1 MKIAR
6 LAAGVGIVAAG
17 ALVLAGCGNPYQ
29 SEVVEGTEI
38 TVAYNS
44 GFFHFNDDSSA
55 GNNTANGN
63 VKYMTDTSFGYYN
76 NTPEFV
82 HRTDFGTFE
91 KTSDDPLTV
100 EYDITADAVWSDGV
114 PIDEA
119 DLLLQWA
126 AMSGNVN
133 EAFSPAATT
142 GFNLITE
149 TPAIDDKKITLVY
162 DEPYV
167 DWELIGGTSGGLL
180 GVSAHG
186 TYALAFPDEY
196 SDVQAAYDT
205 WKDSGDEGDF
215 TAYSD
220 AAKAFAEDAKQA
232 VVDAITDGDAEVL
245 AALGDAWSNA
255 YGYTTLPDSPAA
267 ALTSGP
273 YIVDDIVED
282 QYITIATNP
291 LYTWGPSPKFEK
303 ITVRT
308 IADSTTALQA
318 LQSGELD
325 IWTGQPTSDI
335 LDVANGIDTADVQTG
350 VQASHEHVDLTVNN
364 GGPFDPATYGGD
376 EEKAFKVR
384 QAFLMTVPRQEIVD
398 KIIKPLNPEATV
410 RNTNLVSQA
419 DTARYDELVAANGSD
434 AYAEV
439 DIEGAKALLAE
450 AGVTTPIEVG
460 FWYPEGNVR
469 RGQQYELIASSAAL
483 AGFQLVDEAEPDWV
497 FTDPSAEPIN
507 PHDATLFAWSQ
518 TSTAIGG
525 SDQIYACYDDPMAKG
540 GNYNGYCNE
549 EVSDALATL
558 NVTADEATQTELLV
572 TAESGIWSDA
582 VTLPIFQFPGLLV
595 SSDKVTGVEIMPL
608 SPDYFWNFWE
618 WTPADAGE

>member
-6 LAAGVGIVAAG
+6 LMAGVGVVAAG
-17 ALVLAGCGNPYQ
+17 AIVLAGCGNPYQ

-38 TVAYNS
+38 TTAYNS

-63 VKYMTDTSFGYYN
+63 VKYMTDTSFSYYN
-76 NTPEFV
+76 NTPELV
-82 HRTDFGTFE
+82 KNTDFGSYE

-100 EYDITADAVWSDGV
+100 KYTITADAVWSDGV

-119 DLLLQWA
+119 DMLLQWA
-126 AMSGNVN
+126 ALSGNVN

-142 GFNLITE
+142 GYNLVTE
-149 TPAIDDKKITLVY
+149 TPETGEKEITFVY

-167 DWELIGGTSGGLL
+167 DWELVGPI

-196 SDVQAAYDT
+196 ADVQAAYDT
-205 WKDSGDEGDF
+205 WAESGEEADF

-220 AAKAFAEDAKQA
+220 AAKEFAEGAKEK
-232 VVDAITDGDAEVL
+232 VVTAITDGDEEVL
-245 AALGDAWSNA
+245 AALGDAWSNK

-273 YIVDDIVED
+273 YVVDEIVED
-282 QYITIATNP
+282 QYISISANP
-291 LYTWGPSPKFEK
+291 LFTWGPSPKFEK
-303 ITVRT
+303 ITIRT

-318 LQSGELD
+318 LESGELD
-325 IWTGQPTSDI
+325 IWSGQPTADI
-335 LDVANGIDTADVQTG
+335 LQLANEIDTATVQTG
-350 VQASHEHVDLTVNN
+350 DQASHEHVDLTVNN

-376 EEKAFKVR
+376 EEAALKVR
-384 QAFLMTVPRQEIVD
+384 QAFLKTIPRQEIVD
-398 KIIKPLNPEATV
+398 KIITPLNPEAVV
-410 RNTNLVSQA
+410 RNTHLVSIA
-419 DTARYDELVAANGSD
+419 DPERYPVLSESNGSAD
-434 AYAEV
+434 YAEV

-450 AGVTTPIEVG
+450 AGVDGPVEVG

-469 RGQQYELIASSAAL
+469 RAQEFELISASAAL
-483 AGFQLVDEAEPDWV
+483 AGFELVDESEPDWV

-518 TSTAIGG
+518 TSLAVGG

-540 GNYNGYCNE
+540 GNYNGYCDE
-549 EVSDALATL
+549 EVTQALKTL
-558 NVTADEATQTELLV
+558 NVTSDFDEQTDLLEA
-572 TAESGIWSDA
+572 AEAGIWADA
-582 VTLPIFQFPGLLV
+582 VSIPIFQFPGLTV
-595 SSDKVTGVEIMPL
+595 NSDKVTEVKAMPL

-618 WTPADAGE
+618 WTPANASAE

>member
-6 LAAGVGIVAAG
+6 LMAGVGVVAAG
-17 ALVLAGCGNPYQ
+17 AIVLSGCGNPYQ

-38 TVAYNS
+38 TTAYNS

-63 VKYMTDTSFGYYN
+63 VKYMTDTSFSYYN
-76 NTPEFV
+76 NTPELV
-82 HRTDFGTFE
+82 KNTDFGSYE

-100 EYDITADAVWSDGV
+100 KYTITSDAVWSDGV

-119 DLLLQWA
+119 DMLLQWA

-142 GFNLITE
+142 GYNLITTTPE
-149 TPAIDDKKITLVY
+149 TGDKEITFVY

-167 DWELIGGTSGGLL
+167 DWELVGPI

-205 WKDSGDEGDF
+205 YAESGEDGDF
-215 TAYSD
+215 TAYQD
-220 AAKAFAEDAKQA
+220 AAKEFATDAKEK
-232 VVDAITDGDAEVL
+232 VVTAITDGDEEVL
-245 AALGDAWSNA
+245 AALGDAWSNE

-273 YIVDDIVED
+273 YVIDDIVED
-282 QYITIATNP
+282 QYISISANP
-291 LYTWGPSPKFEK
+291 LFTWGPSPKFEK
-303 ITVRT
+303 ITIRT

-318 LQSGELD
+318 LESGELD
-325 IWTGQPTSDI
+325 IWSGQPTADI
-335 LDVANGIDTADVQTG
+335 LQLANEIDTATVQTG
-350 VQASHEHVDLTVNN
+350 DQASHEHVDLTVNN

-376 EEKAFKVR
+376 EEKALKVR
-384 QAFLMTVPRQEIVD
+384 QAFLKTIPRQEIVD
-398 KIIKPLNPEATV
+398 KIIAPLNPEAVV
-410 RNTNLVSQA
+410 RNTNLVSIA
-419 DTARYDELVAANGSD
+419 DPERYPVLTESNGSAD
-434 AYAEV
+434 YAEV
-439 DIEGAKALLAE
+439 DIDGAKALLAE
-450 AGVTTPIEVG
+450 AGVDGPVEVG

-469 RGQQYELIASSAAL
+469 RGQEFELISASAAL
-483 AGFQLVDEAEPDWV
+483 AGFELVDESEPDWV

-518 TSTAIGG
+518 TSLAVGG

-540 GNYNGYCNE
+540 GNYNGYCNDE
-549 EVSDALATL
+549 
-558 NVTADEATQTELLV
+558 VTAALKELNITSDFDAQTDLLEA
-572 TAESGIWSDA
+572 AEAGIWADA
-582 VTLPIFQFPGLLV
+582 VTIPIFQFPGLTV
-595 SSDKVTGVEIMPL
+595 NSDKVTEVKAMPL

-618 WTPADAGE
+618 WAPADASAE

>member
-6 LAAGVGIVAAG
+6 LMAGVGVVAAG
-17 ALVLAGCGNPYQ
+17 AIVLSGCGNPYQ

-63 VKYMTDTSFGYYN
+63 VKYMTDTGFKYYN
-76 NTPEFV
+76 NTPELV
-82 HRTDFGTFE
+82 DTEFGTVE
-91 KTSDDPLTV
+91 KTSDEPLTV
-100 EYDITADAVWSDGV
+100 EYTITSDAVWSDGV
-114 PIDEA
+114 AIDEA
-119 DLLLQWA
+119 DMLLQWA

-133 EAFSPAATT
+133 DAFSPAATT
-142 GFNLITE
+142 GYSLVTSIPETE
-149 TPAIDDKKITLVY
+149 DKKITFVY

-167 DWELIGGTSGGLL
+167 DWELVGAL

-196 SDVQAAYDT
+196 ADVQAAYDT
-205 WKDSGDEGDF
+205 WAESGEEDDF

-220 AAKAFAEDAKQA
+220 AAKEFAEGAKEA
-232 VVDAITDGDAEVL
+232 VVTAITDGDEEVL

-273 YIVDDIVED
+273 YVIDDIVED
-282 QYITIATNP
+282 QYITITANP

-318 LQSGELD
+318 LESGELD
-325 IWTGQPTSDI
+325 IWTGQPTADI
-335 LDVANGIDTADVQTG
+335 LEVANGIDTATVQTG
-350 VQASHEHVDLTVNN
+350 IQASHEHVDLTVNN

-376 EEKAFKVR
+376 EAKALAVR
-384 QAFLMTVPRQEIVD
+384 QAFLKTIPRQEIVD
-398 KIIKPLNPEATV
+398 KIIVPLNPEAEV
-410 RNTNLVSQA
+410 RNTHLVSAA
-419 DTARYDELVAANGSD
+419 DTERYPLLSESNGSAD
-434 AYAEV
+434 YAEV

-450 AGVTTPIEVG
+450 AGVTGTVEVG

-469 RGQQYELIASSAAL
+469 RGQEFELIAASAAL
-483 AGFQLVDEAEPDWV
+483 AGFELVDESEPDWV
-497 FTDPSAEPIN
+497 FTDPSQMPVVT
-507 PHDATLFAWSQ
+507 HDAVIFAWSQ
-518 TSTAIGG
+518 TSLAVGG

-540 GNYNGYCNE
+540 GNYMGYCNQD
-549 EVSDALATL
+549 VTDALHTL
-558 NVTADEATQTELLV
+558 NVTADHDEQTALLE
-572 TAESGIWSDA
+572 TAEAGIWADA
-582 VTLPIFQFPGLLV
+582 VSIPIFQFPGLLV
-595 SSDKVTGVEIMPL
+595 NSDKVTEVKAMPL

-618 WTPADAGE
+618 WTPVEAAAE

>member
-6 LAAGVGIVAAG
+6 LMAGVGVVAAG
-17 ALVLAGCGNPYQ
+17 AIVLSGCGNPYQ

-38 TVAYNS
+38 TTAYNS

-63 VKYMTDTSFGYYN
+63 VKYMTDTSFSYYN
-76 NTPEFV
+76 NTPELV
-82 HRTDFGTFE
+82 KNTDFGSYE

-100 EYDITADAVWSDGV
+100 EYKITADAVWSDGV

-119 DLLLQWA
+119 DMLLQWA
-126 AMSGNVN
+126 ALSGNVN

-142 GFNLITE
+142 GYNLVTE
-149 TPAIDDKKITLVY
+149 TPETGDKEITFVY

-167 DWELIGGTSGGLL
+167 DWELVGPI

-205 WKDSGDEGDF
+205 WKESGEESDF

-220 AAKAFAEDAKQA
+220 AAKEFAEDAKEK
-232 VVDAITDGDAEVL
+232 VVTAITDGDEEVL

-273 YIVDDIVED
+273 YVVDEIVED
-282 QYITIATNP
+282 QYISISANP
-291 LYTWGPSPKFEK
+291 LFTWGPSPKFEK
-303 ITVRT
+303 ITIRT

-318 LQSGELD
+318 LESGELD
-325 IWTGQPTSDI
+325 IWSGQPTADI
-335 LDVANGIDTADVQTG
+335 LQLANEIDTATVQTG
-350 VQASHEHVDLTVNN
+350 DQASHEHVDLTVNN

-376 EEKAFKVR
+376 EEKALKVR
-384 QAFLMTVPRQEIVD
+384 QAFLKTIPREEIVE
-398 KIIKPLNPEATV
+398 KIIKPLNPEAVV
-410 RNTNLVSQA
+410 RNTHLVSIA
-419 DTARYDELVAANGSD
+419 DPERYPVLSESNGSAD
-434 AYAEV
+434 YAEV
-439 DIEGAKALLAE
+439 DIDGAKALLAE
-450 AGVTTPIEVG
+450 AGVTGPVEVG

-469 RGQQYELIASSAAL
+469 RGQEFELISASAAL
-483 AGFQLVDEAEPDWV
+483 AGFELVDESEPDWV

-518 TSTAIGG
+518 TSLAVGG

-540 GNYNGYCNE
+540 GNYNGYCDE
-549 EVSDALATL
+549 EVTAALKELNITSDFDAQTDLL
-558 NVTADEATQTELLV
+558 EA
-572 TAESGIWSDA
+572 AEAGIWADA
-582 VTLPIFQFPGLLV
+582 VSIPIFQFPGLTV
-595 SSDKVTGVEIMPL
+595 NSDKVTEVKAMPL

-618 WTPADAGE
+618 WAPADASAE

>member
-1 MKIAR
+1 VKIAR
-6 LAAGVGIVAAG
+6 LMAGVGVVAAG
-17 ALVLAGCGNPYQ
+17 AIVLSGCGNPYQ

-38 TVAYNS
+38 TTAYNS

-63 VKYMTDTSFGYYN
+63 VKYMTDTSFSYYN
-76 NTPEFV
+76 NTPELV
-82 HRTDFGTFE
+82 KNTDFGSYE

-100 EYDITADAVWSDGV
+100 KYTITADAVWSDGV

-119 DLLLQWA
+119 DMLLQWA
-126 AMSGNVN
+126 ALSGNVN

-142 GFNLITE
+142 GYNLVTTTPETDEKEITF
-149 TPAIDDKKITLVY
+149 VY

-167 DWELIGGTSGGLL
+167 DWELVGPI

-205 WKDSGDEGDF
+205 WAESGEEGDF

-220 AAKAFAEDAKQA
+220 AAKEFAEDAKEK
-232 VVDAITDGDAEVL
+232 VVTAITDGDEEVL

-273 YIVDDIVED
+273 YVVDEIVED
-282 QYITIATNP
+282 QYISISANP
-291 LYTWGPSPKFEK
+291 LFTWGPSPKFEK
-303 ITVRT
+303 ITIRT

-318 LQSGELD
+318 LESGELD
-325 IWTGQPTSDI
+325 IWSGQPTADI
-335 LDVANGIDTADVQTG
+335 LQLANEIDTATVQTG
-350 VQASHEHVDLTVNN
+350 DQASHEHVDLTVNN

-376 EEKAFKVR
+376 EEAALKVR
-384 QAFLMTVPRQEIVD
+384 QAFLKTIPRQEIVD
-398 KIIKPLNPEATV
+398 KIIKPLNPEAVV
-410 RNTNLVSQA
+410 RNTHLVSIS
-419 DTARYDELVAANGSD
+419 DPERYPVLSEANGSAD
-434 AYAEV
+434 YAEV
-439 DIEGAKALLAE
+439 DIDGAKALLAE
-450 AGVTTPIEVG
+450 AGVTGPVEVG

-469 RGQQYELIASSAAL
+469 RGQEFELISASAAL
-483 AGFQLVDEAEPDWV
+483 AGFELVDESEPDWV

-518 TSTAIGG
+518 TSLAVGG

-540 GNYNGYCNE
+540 GNYNGYCDDE
-549 EVSDALATL
+549 
-558 NVTADEATQTELLV
+558 VTAALKELNITSDTDAQTDLLEA
-572 TAESGIWSDA
+572 AETGIWADA
-582 VTLPIFQFPGLLV
+582 VSIPIFQFPGLTV
-595 SSDKVTGVEIMPL
+595 NSDKVTEVKAMPL

-618 WTPADAGE
+618 WAPADASAE

>member
-6 LAAGVGIVAAG
+6 LMAGVGVVAAG
-17 ALVLAGCGNPYQ
+17 ALVLSGCGNPYQ

-38 TVAYNS
+38 TTAYNS

-63 VKYMTDTSFGYYN
+63 VKYMTDTSFSYYN
-76 NTPEFV
+76 NTPELV
-82 HRTDFGTFE
+82 RNTDFGE
-91 KTSDDPLTV
+91 YEQTSEDPLTV
-100 EYDITADAVWSDGV
+100 KYTITADAVWSDGV

-119 DLLLQWA
+119 DMLLQWA

-133 EAFSPAATT
+133 DAFSPAAST
-142 GFNLITE
+142 GYSLVTE
-149 TPAIDDKKITLVY
+149 TPETGDKEITFVY
-162 DEPYV
+162 DDPYV
-167 DWELIGGTSGGLL
+167 DWELVGPL

-205 WKDSGDEGDF
+205 WKESGEEGDF
-215 TAYSD
+215 TAYTD
-220 AAKAFAEDAKQA
+220 AAKEFAEGAKEK
-232 VVDAITDGDAEVL
+232 VVAAITDGDEDVL
-245 AALGDAWSNA
+245 AALGDAWSNE

-273 YIVDDIVED
+273 YIIDDIVED
-282 QYITIATNP
+282 QYISIAANP
-291 LYTWGPSPKFEK
+291 LFTWGPSPKFEK

-318 LQSGELD
+318 LESGELD
-325 IWTGQPTSDI
+325 IWSGQPTADI
-335 LDVANGIDTADVQTG
+335 LQLANDIDTAEVQTG

-376 EEKAFKVR
+376 EAKALAVR
-384 QAFLMTVPRQEIVD
+384 QAFLKTIPRQEIVD
-398 KIIKPLNPEATV
+398 KIIKPLNPEAEV
-410 RNTNLVSQA
+410 RNANLVSPA
-419 DTARYDELVAANGSD
+419 DVERYPILTETNGSAD
-434 AYAEV
+434 YAEV
-439 DIEGAKALLAE
+439 DIDGAKALLAE
-450 AGVTTPIEVG
+450 AGVTTPVEVG

-469 RGQQYELIASSAAL
+469 RGQEFELIAASAAL
-483 AGFQLVDEAEPDWV
+483 AGFQLVDESEPDWV
-497 FTDPSAEPIN
+497 FTDPSVEPIN

-518 TSTAIGG
+518 TSLAVGG

-540 GNYNGYCNE
+540 GNYNAFCSE
-549 EVSDALATL
+549 EVTEALHTL
-558 NVTADEATQTELLV
+558 NITSDYDAQTDLLEQAEA
-572 TAESGIWSDA
+572 GIWADA

-595 SSDKVTGVEIMPL
+595 NSDKVSEVKAMPL

-618 WTPADAGE
+618 WTPVGAGAE

>member
-6 LAAGVGIVAAG
+6 LMAGVGVVAAG
-17 ALVLAGCGNPYQ
+17 AIVLSGCGNPYQ

-63 VKYMTDTSFGYYN
+63 VKYMTDTGFKYYN
-76 NTPEFV
+76 NTPELV
-82 HRTDFGTFE
+82 DTEFGTME

-100 EYDITADAVWSDGV
+100 EYTITADAVWSDGV
-114 PIDEA
+114 PIDET
-119 DLLLQWA
+119 DMLLHWA
-126 AMSGNVN
+126 AMSGLVN
-133 EAFSPAATT
+133 DAFSPAASTGYSLVTT
-142 GFNLITE
+142 TPE
-149 TPAIDDKKITLVY
+149 TGDKKITFVY

-167 DWELIGGTSGGLL
+167 DWELVGAL

-196 SDVQAAYDT
+196 ADVQAAYDT
-205 WKDSGDEGDF
+205 WKESGEEGDF

-220 AAKAFAEDAKQA
+220 AAKKFAETAKEKVA
-232 VVDAITDGDAEVL
+232 TAITDGDEEVL
-245 AALGDAWSNA
+245 TALGDAWSNA

-267 ALTSGP
+267 ALTSGA

-282 QYITIATNP
+282 EYITLAANP

-308 IADSTTALQA
+308 ITDSTTALQA
-318 LQSGELD
+318 LESGELD
-325 IWTGQPTSDI
+325 IWTGQPTADI
-335 LDVANGIDTADVQTG
+335 LDVANGIDTATVQTG

-376 EEKAFKVR
+376 EAKALAVR
-384 QAFLMTVPRQEIVD
+384 QAFLKTIPRQEIVD
-398 KIIKPLNPEATV
+398 KIIVPLNPEAEV
-410 RNTNLVSQA
+410 RNTHLVSSA
-419 DTARYDELVAANGSD
+419 DTERYPLLSETNGSAD
-434 AYAEV
+434 YAEV
-439 DIEGAKALLAE
+439 DIEGAKALLTE
-450 AGVTTPIEVG
+450 AGVTAPVEVG

-469 RGQQYELIASSAAL
+469 RGQEFELIAASAAL
-483 AGFQLVDEAEPDWV
+483 AGFQLVDESEPDWV
-497 FTDPSAEPIN
+497 FTDPSQMPIVT
-507 PHDATLFAWSQ
+507 HDAVLFAWSQ
-518 TSTAIGG
+518 TSLAVGG

-540 GNYNGYCNE
+540 GNYMGYCNE
-549 EVSDALATL
+549 DVTEALHTL
-558 NVTADEATQTELLV
+558 NITSDHDEQTALLE
-572 TAESGIWSDA
+572 TAEAGIWSDA
-582 VTLPIFQFPGLLV
+582 VSLPIFQFPGLLV
-595 SSDKVTGVEIMPL
+595 NSDKVTEVKAMPL

-618 WTPADAGE
+618 WTPVEAAAE

>member
-6 LAAGVGIVAAG
+6 LMAGVGVVAAG
-17 ALVLAGCGNPYQ
+17 ALVLSGCGNPYQ

-38 TVAYNS
+38 TTAYNS

-63 VKYMTDTSFGYYN
+63 VKYMTDTTFAYYN
-76 NTPEFV
+76 NTPELV
-82 HRTDFGTFE
+82 RNTDFGE
-91 KTSDDPLTV
+91 YEQVSEDPLTV
-100 EYDITADAVWSDGV
+100 KYTITADAVWSDGV

-119 DLLLQWA
+119 DMLLQWA

-133 EAFSPAATT
+133 DAFSPAAST
-142 GFNLITE
+142 GYSLVTE
-149 TPAIDDKKITLVY
+149 TPETGDKEITFVY

-167 DWELIGGTSGGLL
+167 DWELVGPL

-205 WKDSGDEGDF
+205 WKESGEEGDF

-220 AAKAFAEDAKQA
+220 AAKEFAETAKEK
-232 VVDAITDGDAEVL
+232 VVTAITDGDEETL
-245 AALGDAWSNA
+245 AALGDAWSNE

-282 QYITIATNP
+282 QYISIAANP
-291 LYTWGPSPKFEK
+291 LFTWGPSPKFEK
-303 ITVRT
+303 ITIRT

-318 LQSGELD
+318 LESGELD
-325 IWTGQPTSDI
+325 IWSGQPTADI
-335 LDVANGIDTADVQTG
+335 LQLANDIDTATVQTG

-376 EEKAFKVR
+376 EAKALAVR
-384 QAFLMTVPRQEIVD
+384 QAFLKTVPRQEIVD
-398 KIIKPLNPEATV
+398 KIIKPLNPEAEV

-419 DTARYDELVAANGSD
+419 DVERYPILTETNGSAD
-434 AYAEV
+434 YAEV

-450 AGVTTPIEVG
+450 AGVTGPVEVG

-469 RGQQYELIASSAAL
+469 RGQEYELIAASAAL
-483 AGFQLVDEAEPDWV
+483 AGFQLVDESEPDWV
-497 FTDPSAEPIN
+497 FTDPAAEPIN

-518 TSTAIGG
+518 TSLAVGG

-540 GNYNGYCNE
+540 GNYNAFCDE
-549 EVSDALATL
+549 EVTEALHTL
-558 NVTADEATQTELLV
+558 NVTSDYDAQTDLLEQAEA
-572 TAESGIWSDA
+572 GIWASA
-582 VTLPIFQFPGLLV
+582 TTLPIFQFPGLLV
-595 SSDKVTGVEIMPL
+595 NSDKVTEVKEMPL

-618 WTPADAGE
+618 WTPAGAGAE

>member
-6 LAAGVGIVAAG
+6 LMAGVGVVAAG
-17 ALVLAGCGNPYQ
+17 ALVLSGCGNPYQ

-38 TVAYNS
+38 TTAYNS

-63 VKYMTDTSFGYYN
+63 VKYMTDTSFAYYN
-76 NTPEFV
+76 NTPELV
-82 HRTDFGTFE
+82 RNTDFGE
-91 KTSDDPLTV
+91 YEQVSEDPLTV
-100 EYDITADAVWSDGV
+100 KYTITADAVWSDGV

-119 DLLLQWA
+119 DMLLQWA
-126 AMSGNVN
+126 AISGNVN
-133 EAFSPAATT
+133 DAFSPAAST
-142 GFNLITE
+142 GYSLVTE
-149 TPAIDDKKITLVY
+149 TPETGDKEITFVY

-167 DWELIGGTSGGLL
+167 DWELVGPL

-205 WKDSGDEGDF
+205 WKESGEEGDF

-220 AAKAFAEDAKQA
+220 AAKEFAETAKEK
-232 VVDAITDGDAEVL
+232 VVTAITDGDEEVL

-282 QYITIATNP
+282 QYISIAANP
-291 LYTWGPSPKFEK
+291 LFTWGPSPKFEK
-303 ITVRT
+303 ITIRT

-318 LQSGELD
+318 LESGELD
-325 IWTGQPTSDI
+325 IWSGQPTADI
-335 LDVANGIDTADVQTG
+335 LQLANDIDTATVQTG

-376 EEKAFKVR
+376 EAKALAVR
-384 QAFLMTVPRQEIVD
+384 QAFLKTVPRQEIVD
-398 KIIKPLNPEATV
+398 KIIKPLNPEAEV

-419 DTARYDELVAANGSD
+419 DVERYPILTETNGSAD
-434 AYAEV
+434 YAEV

-450 AGVTTPIEVG
+450 AGVTGPVEVG

-469 RGQQYELIASSAAL
+469 RGQEYELIAASAAL
-483 AGFQLVDEAEPDWV
+483 AGFQLVDESEPDWV
-497 FTDPSAEPIN
+497 FTDPAAEPIN

-518 TSTAIGG
+518 TSLAVGG

-540 GNYNGYCNE
+540 GNYNGFCDE
-549 EVSDALATL
+549 EVTDALHTL
-558 NVTADEATQTELLV
+558 NVTSDYDAQTDLLEQ
-572 TAESGIWSDA
+572 AETGIWASA
-582 VTLPIFQFPGLLV
+582 TTLPIFQFPGLLV
-595 SSDKVTGVEIMPL
+595 NSDKVTEVKEMPL

-618 WTPADAGE
+618 WTPAGAGAE

>member
-6 LAAGVGIVAAG
+6 LMAGVGVVAAG
-17 ALVLAGCGNPYQ
+17 AIVLSGCGNPYQ

-38 TVAYNS
+38 TTAYNS

-63 VKYMTDTSFGYYN
+63 VKYMTDTSFSYYN
-76 NTPEFV
+76 NTPELV
-82 HRTDFGTFE
+82 KNTDFGSYE

-100 EYDITADAVWSDGV
+100 EYKITADAVWSDGV

-119 DLLLQWA
+119 DMLLQWA
-126 AMSGNVN
+126 ALSGNVN

-142 GFNLITE
+142 GYNLVTE
-149 TPAIDDKKITLVY
+149 TPETGDKEITFVY

-167 DWELIGGTSGGLL
+167 DWELVGPI

-205 WKDSGDEGDF
+205 WKESGEESDF

-220 AAKAFAEDAKQA
+220 AAKEFAEDAKEK
-232 VVDAITDGDAEVL
+232 VVTAITDGDEEVL

-273 YIVDDIVED
+273 YVVDEIVED
-282 QYITIATNP
+282 QYISISANP
-291 LYTWGPSPKFEK
+291 LFTWGPSPKFEK
-303 ITVRT
+303 ITIRT

-318 LQSGELD
+318 LESGELD
-325 IWTGQPTSDI
+325 IWSGQPTADI
-335 LDVANGIDTADVQTG
+335 LQLANEIDTATVQTG
-350 VQASHEHVDLTVNN
+350 DQASHEHVDLTVNN

-376 EEKAFKVR
+376 EEKALKVR
-384 QAFLMTVPRQEIVD
+384 QAFLKTIPREEIVE
-398 KIIKPLNPEATV
+398 KIIKPLNPEAVV
-410 RNTNLVSQA
+410 RNTHLVSIA
-419 DTARYDELVAANGSD
+419 DPERYPVLSESNGSAD
-434 AYAEV
+434 YAEV
-439 DIEGAKALLAE
+439 DIDGAKALLAE
-450 AGVTTPIEVG
+450 AGVTGPVEVG

-469 RGQQYELIASSAAL
+469 RGQEFELISASAAL
-483 AGFQLVDEAEPDWV
+483 AGFELVDESEPDWV

-518 TSTAIGG
+518 TSLAVGG

-540 GNYNGYCNE
+540 GNYNGYCDE
-549 EVSDALATL
+549 EVTEALKTL
-558 NVTADEATQTELLV
+558 NVTSDFDEQTDLLEA
-572 TAESGIWSDA
+572 AETGIWADA
-582 VTLPIFQFPGLLV
+582 VSIPIFQFPGLTV
-595 SSDKVTGVEIMPL
+595 NSDKVTEVKAMPL

-618 WTPADAGE
+618 WAPADASAE

>member
-6 LAAGVGIVAAG
+6 LMAGVGVVAAG
-17 ALVLAGCGNPYQ
+17 ALVLSGCGNPYQ

-38 TVAYNS
+38 TTAYNS

-63 VKYMTDTSFGYYN
+63 VKYMTDTSFAYYN
-76 NTPEFV
+76 NTPELV
-82 HRTDFGTFE
+82 RNTDFGE
-91 KTSDDPLTV
+91 YEQVSDDPLTV
-100 EYDITADAVWSDGV
+100 KYTITADAVWSDGV

-119 DLLLQWA
+119 DMLLQWA

-133 EAFSPAATT
+133 DAFSPAATT
-142 GFNLITE
+142 GYALVTNTPE
-149 TPAIDDKKITLVY
+149 TGDKEITLEY
-162 DEPYV
+162 DQPYV
-167 DWELIGGTSGGLL
+167 DWELVGPL

-205 WKDSGDEGDF
+205 WKESGEEGDF

-220 AAKAFAEDAKQA
+220 AAKEFAEGAKEK
-232 VVDAITDGDAEVL
+232 VVTAITDGDEEVL

-267 ALTSGP
+267 ALTSGQ
-273 YIVDDIVED
+273 YIVEDIVED
-282 QYITIATNP
+282 QYITIAANP
-291 LYTWGPSPKFEK
+291 LFTWGPSPKFEK

-318 LQSGELD
+318 LESGELD
-325 IWTGQPTSDI
+325 IWTGQPTADI
-335 LDVANGIDTADVQTG
+335 LQLANDIDTATVQTG
-350 VQASHEHVDLTVNN
+350 EQASHEHVDLTVNN
-364 GGPFDPATYGGD
+364 GGPFDPAAYGGD
-376 EEKAFKVR
+376 EAKALAVR
-384 QAFLMTVPRQEIVD
+384 QAFLKTIPRNEIVE
-398 KIIKPLNPEATV
+398 KIIKPLNPEAEV
-410 RNTNLVSQA
+410 RNTHLVSAA
-419 DTARYDELVAANGSD
+419 DPERYPVLSESNGSAD
-434 AYAEV
+434 YAEV

-450 AGVTTPIEVG
+450 AGVTGPVEVG

-469 RGQQYELIASSAAL
+469 RAQQFELIAASAAL
-483 AGFQLVDEAEPDWV
+483 AGFQLVDESEPDWV

-518 TSTAIGG
+518 TSLAVGG

-540 GNYNGYCNE
+540 GNYMGYCNE
-549 EVSDALATL
+549 EVTEALATL
-558 NVTADEATQTELLV
+558 NVTSDFDEQTALLES
-572 TAESGIWSDA
+572 AEAGIWADA
-582 VTLPIFQFPGLLV
+582 VSLPIFQHPGLLV
-595 SSDKVTGVEIMPL
+595 NSDKVTEVKAMPL

-618 WTPADAGE
+618 WTPVGAGAE

>member
-6 LAAGVGIVAAG
+6 LMAGVGVVAAG
-17 ALVLAGCGNPYQ
+17 ALVLSGCGNPYQ
-29 SEVVEGTEI
+29 SEVVENTEI
-38 TVAYNS
+38 TTAYNS

-63 VKYMTDTSFGYYN
+63 VKYMTDTSFSYYN
-76 NTPEFV
+76 NTPELV
-82 HRTDFGTFE
+82 KNTDFGSYE

-100 EYDITADAVWSDGV
+100 KYTITSDAVWSDGV

-119 DLLLQWA
+119 DMLLQWA

-133 EAFSPAATT
+133 EAFSPAAST
-142 GFNLITE
+142 GYNLVTE
-149 TPAIDDKKITLVY
+149 TPETGDKEITFVY

-167 DWELIGGTSGGLL
+167 DWELVGPL

-205 WKDSGDEGDF
+205 WKESDDDGDF
-215 TAYSD
+215 TKYQD
-220 AAKAFAEDAKQA
+220 AAKKFAETAKEK
-232 VVDAITDGDAEVL
+232 VVTAITDKDEEVL

-273 YIVDDIVED
+273 YVVDDIVED
-282 QYITIATNP
+282 QYISIKANP
-291 LYTWGPSPKFEK
+291 LFTWGPSPKFEK

-318 LQSGELD
+318 LESGELD
-325 IWTGQPTSDI
+325 IWSGQPTADI
-335 LDVANGIDTADVQTG
+335 LQLANEIDTATVQTG

-364 GGPFDPATYGGD
+364 GGPFDAATYGGD
-376 EEKAFKVR
+376 EAKALAVR
-384 QAFLMTVPRQEIVD
+384 QAFLKTIPRQEIVD
-398 KIIKPLNPEATV
+398 KIIKPLNPEAEV

-419 DTARYDELVAANGSD
+419 DVERYPILADSNGSAD
-434 AYAEV
+434 YADV

-450 AGVTTPIEVG
+450 AGVTGPVEVG

-469 RGQQYELIASSAAL
+469 RGQEYELISASAAL
-483 AGFQLVDEAEPDWV
+483 AGFQLVDESEPDWV
-497 FTDPSAEPIN
+497 FTDPSVEPIN

-518 TSTAIGG
+518 TSLAVGG

-540 GNYNGYCNE
+540 GNYNGFCSD
-549 EVSDALATL
+549 EVTEALKTL
-558 NVTADEATQTELLV
+558 NVTSDYDAQTDLLQQAEA
-572 TAESGIWSDA
+572 GIWADA
-582 VTLPIFQFPGLLV
+582 VTIPIFQFPGLLV
-595 SSDKVTGVEIMPL
+595 NSDKVTEVKEMPL

-618 WTPADAGE
+618 WTPVTAGAE